1 MQINT
6 DIIHDH
12 HNLDSLIAA
21 ASLHP
26 TETIRDKLI
35 EAEIDGFGRHIG
47 FGAAMHYWY
56 SVLPDNGSKAV

>member
-6 DIIHDH
+6 DIIETT
-12 HNLDSLIAA
+12 HNLDALVRAA
-21 ASLHP
+21 RLHP

-47 FGAAMHYWY
+47 FGAAMHYWH